1 MYLIQWCLCSS
12 DLGELKLSWLR
23 YFCVMF
29 GITMEDVGWA
39 FIILCKF
46 ELTISVLIVSSHIGC
61 GTDMSGNLFR
71 FHTCWV
77 TGG

>member
-1 MYLIQWCLCSS
+1 MMYLIQWCLCSS

-29 GITMEDVGWA
+29 EITVEDVGWA
-39 FIILCKF
+39 FIIYKF
-46 ELTISVLIVSSHIGC
+46 ELTISVSIVSSHIGC

-71 FHTCWV
+71 FQQMLV
-77 TGG
+77 NGG